1 VKLLR
6 KGVVMSGLRA
16 EKRMDKNGKLVT
28 RHIQYGEMS
37 PAPHKLLP
45 SVFGLFGKDDRF
57 PGKTKEMLDEP
68 LKYLTGSERRKMMS
82 TLNDDTM
89 RALHSVGVGLET
101 DGNRGQDADFRV
113 VIQTCREEG
122 SFALLNNIAFFA
134 HDEGR
139 EEKPHTIHSA
149 IGFVKGLI
157 KYQPKE
163 SSRIDYTTASEK
175 ELDEARK
182 LLAVARGVSFH
193 LGSFVESNYDMYTGK
208 GDKYINSPFAVSR
221 IRDMDKESAM
231 ELASFVVDRDIWFD
245 NEDDVQNAFETF
257 ALRRETHDAL
267 DDGVL

>member
-1 VKLLR
+1 MV
-6 KGVVMSGLRA
+6 SGLRA

-28 RHIQYGEMS
+28 RHIQYGETS

-57 PGKTKEMLDEP
+57 PGKTKEILDEP
-68 LKYLTGSERRKMMS
+68 LKYLTGSERRKLMS

-89 RALHSVGVGLET
+89 RALHSVGVGLDTNEGYAH
-101 DGNRGQDADFRV
+101 DSNFGV

-139 EEKPHTIHSA
+139 EEASHTIHA
-149 IGFVKGLI
+149 LIGFVKGLI
-157 KYQPKE
+157 RYQPE
-163 SSRIDYTTASEK
+163 GSSRIDYTTASEE
-175 ELDEARK
+175 ELDDARK
-182 LLAVARGVSFH
+182 LLAVARGVSH
-193 LGSFVESNYDMYTGK
+193 QLGSFVESDYDLYTGK
-208 GDKYINSPFAVSR
+208 GDKYIDSPLAVSK
-221 IRDMDKESAM
+221 IRDMDQEQAM

-245 NEDDVQNAFETF
+245 NEEDVRTAFETF
-257 ALRRETHDAL
+257 ALRGETHDAL